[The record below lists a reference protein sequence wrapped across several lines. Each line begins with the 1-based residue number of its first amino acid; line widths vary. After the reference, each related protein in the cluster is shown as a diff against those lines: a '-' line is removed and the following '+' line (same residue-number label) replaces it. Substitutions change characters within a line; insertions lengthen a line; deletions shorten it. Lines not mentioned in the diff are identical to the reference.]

1 MSEDEYSS
9 NKEECRMNRSQR
21 RRRAHNM
28 SSDEDEEGDDVV
40 SPSSPGQ
47 CHTDE
52 NGVGQEEEEEPAE
65 EVPAKDMAGPQLNKE
80 AVAEAMKNNRRVEE
94 ITPNMVLNQAIL
106 EHCHNVRPVDQD
118 QGSQLII
125 FHHVLLGHGTWT
137 KKTKKKM
144 REKYFIARE
153 QYIKM
158 EPPTLKARPSFRS
171 LGLKTTS
178 PPGNQ
183 ALLDTG
189 SPSATL
195 LGLHQVGTDSPH
207 RPNLTFSPSRG

>member
-1 MSEDEYSS
+1 MEKRIHFDCSSLFRVESNRMSEDEYSS

-144 REKYFIARE
+144 SKKYFIARE

-158 EPPTLKARPSFRS
+158 EPLTLNVDP
-171 LGLKTTS
+171 
-178 PPGNQ
+178 
-183 ALLDTG
+183 D
-189 SPSATL
+189 
-195 LGLHQVGTDSPH
+195 
-207 RPNLTFSPSRG
+207 LTRLN

>member
-1 MSEDEYSS
+1 
-9 NKEECRMNRSQR
+9 MNRSQR
-21 RRRAHNM
+21 RKRTHGM
-28 SSDEDEEGDDVV
+28 SSDEDEDEEGDDVV

-47 CHTDE
+47 YHSDE
-52 NGVGQEEEEEPAE
+52 NGVGQEEEEPAE
-65 EVPAKDMAGPQLNKE
+65 EVPAKDMAGPQFTKE
-80 AVAEAMKNNRRVEE
+80 AVAEAMKNSRRVDK

-106 EHCHNVRPVDQD
+106 EHCHNVRPVYQD

-158 EPPTLKARPSFRS
+158 EPLTLNVDP
-171 LGLKTTS
+171 
-178 PPGNQ
+178 
-183 ALLDTG
+183 D
-189 SPSATL
+189 
-195 LGLHQVGTDSPH
+195 
-207 RPNLTFSPSRG
+207 LTRLN